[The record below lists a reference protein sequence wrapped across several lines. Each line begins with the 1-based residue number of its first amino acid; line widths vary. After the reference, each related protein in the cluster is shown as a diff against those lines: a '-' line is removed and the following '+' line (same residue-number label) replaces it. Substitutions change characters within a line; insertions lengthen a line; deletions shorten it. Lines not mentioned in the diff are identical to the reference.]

1 LRVAGA
7 VPWQHGVVIQ
17 DLRFAFRSLTRRKG
31 LFVLA
36 ITTLSLGVGAS
47 TALFSLVNGVLLRP
61 LPYRSP
67 ERLAILWHVFGHGA
81 QDLPAMH
88 PLDYRDYRERSKTL
102 EALTIA
108 TGQQAILA
116 GDEHPQIVQV
126 GSVAAHFFPFLGVDP
141 VIGRHFL
148 PQEDVPGGPR
158 VVLLSHGLW
167 ASRFGADPAVVG
179 RTIEL
184 NSQRAEIVG
193 VLPAGFRLELPAE
206 TYALRDSDIYR
217 PAQINFSQQ
226 PPRNLTAYTVFARLA
241 AGVTFAQAQEELS
254 AIAGQLRAEV
264 PVHAASELRIKVIP
278 FQHDVVKGARSGL
291 WMLMAAVAVLLAIA
305 ALNVALL
312 MLARTRGRDRELLV
326 RVAVGAGRWRI
337 ARLVLAESLIVAV
350 CGGLAGVLLARLA
363 LLAMRARALAN
374 LPRLEDVSI
383 DLSVVGFAVAVST
396 VSAMACGL
404 GPALRAGRIDLANA
418 LRAAAV
424 GSRSRSGGRG
434 RDVLIVTQIALGLVL
449 VVGAGLVVQ
458 SFRALAAAHPGFDP
472 HDTLTARVSAPPGP
486 QFSDRVAAQ
495 AYHDDLRRRLG
506 AIPGVVA
513 VGAISQLPLTGQGP
527 LQPYAYD
534 AETARNWERLSA
546 DSFAITPG
554 YFAAVRATLVAG
566 RDLTSDEIASGR
578 RVIVIDDSLADRA
591 FGGAFNAVGRFL
603 QLQPEAQASSF
614 FEVVGV
620 VAHMRYH
627 DLRRQLLPQI
637 YHGGLFRTFSIAVR
651 AESNAEAL
659 AGAVRSVVA
668 PVSPKAAA
676 GAAAGTAIQEVRL
689 LGSIVDDALGP
700 MRVAVWL
707 MTGFGTLALI
717 LAAVGIYGVFSYF
730 VGDRT
735 QEIAVRLALG
745 ATPAGVRRLVVRRG
759 LTLTS
764 AGLAFGLFGSV
775 VVSGIAKRL
784 LYEAQA
790 FDVGVVTTAAV
801 CVSSVAVA
809 ACWLPARRA
818 SRVDPQ
824 AGLRQV

>member
-1 LRVAGA
+1 
-7 VPWQHGVVIQ
+7 VIH

-36 ITTLSLGVGAS
+36 IVTLSLGVGAS

-67 ERLAILWHVFGHGA
+67 DRLAVLWHVFGHGA

-88 PLDYRDYRERSKTL
+88 PLDYRDYRDRSKTL

-108 TGQQAILA
+108 TGQQAILG
-116 GDEHPQIVQV
+116 GDENPQIVQV
-126 GSVAAHFFPFLGVDP
+126 GSVAAHFFSFLGIDP
-141 VIGRHFL
+141 LVGRHFL

-167 ASRFGADPAVVG
+167 QSRFGGDPAVVG

-184 NSQRAEIVG
+184 NSLRAEVVG
-193 VLPAGFRLELPAE
+193 VLPADFRLELPAE
-206 TYALRDSDIYR
+206 TYALRDSDIWR
-217 PAQINFSQQ
+217 PAQINFAQQ

-241 AGVTFAQAQEELS
+241 PGVTFAQAQEELS
-254 AIAGQLRAEV
+254 GIAGQLRAEV
-264 PVHAASELRIKVIP
+264 PVHAASELRVKVIP

-291 WMLMAAVAVLLAIA
+291 WMLMAAVGLLLAIA
-305 ALNVALL
+305 AVNVALL

-326 RVAVGAGRWRI
+326 RIAVGAGRWRI

-350 CGGLAGVLLARLA
+350 CGALAGVALARLA
-363 LLAMRARALAN
+363 LVAISARALSN
-374 LPRLEDVSI
+374 VPRLQGVSI
-383 DLSVVGFAVAVST
+383 DLSVVAFAVAVST
-396 VSAMACGL
+396 LSATAFGL
-404 GPALRAGRIDLANA
+404 VPALRASRIDLANA
-418 LRAAAV
+418 LRAVAV
-424 GSRSRSGGRG
+424 GSRSRTGGRG
-434 RDVLIVTQIALGLVL
+434 RDVLIVTQMALGLVL

-472 HDTLTARVSAPPGP
+472 RDTLTARVSAPPGP
-486 QFSDRVAAQ
+486 QFTDRASAQ
-495 AYHDDLRRRLG
+495 AYHDDLRRRLA
-506 AIPGVVA
+506 AIPGVVVA
-513 VGAISQLPLTGQGP
+513 GAISQLPLTGQGP

-554 YFAAVRATLVAG
+554 YFAAVRATLLAG

-591 FGGAFNAVGRFL
+591 FGGASKAVGRLL
-603 QLQPEAQASSF
+603 QLEPEAQQESF

-620 VAHMRYH
+620 VAHMRSH
-627 DLRRQLLPQI
+627 DLRRQQLPQI
-637 YHGGLFRTFSIAVR
+637 YHGGLFRTFSVAVR
-651 AESNAEAL
+651 TESNAGSL
-659 AGAVRSVVA
+659 ADAIRSVI
-668 PVSPKAAA
+668 A
-676 GAAAGTAIQEVRL
+676 GGRAGTAVQDVRL
-689 LGSIVDDALGP
+689 LSAIVDDALGP

-707 MTGFGTLALI
+707 MTGFGALALI

-745 ATPAGVRRLVVRRG
+745 ATPSGVRRLVVARG
-759 LTLTS
+759 LALTG

-775 VVSGIAKRL
+775 IVSGVAKRL
-784 LYEAQA
+784 LYEARA
-790 FDVGVVTTAAV
+790 FDVSIFAAAALCVTT
-801 CVSSVAVA
+801 VAVA

-818 SRVDPQ
+818 ARVDPQ
-824 AGLRQV
+824 TGLRQA